1 MAQVQETRLESL
13 FSDQAKALPA
23 SAPPGFSAGSADR
36 ISFTGGFPD
45 PESLPAQRIAEATA
59 RAMEKNGKWALQYGS
74 AVGYAGLIDQLRTKL
89 ARDNGVVVARE
100 NVLITAGASQAIDLV
115 CSAMLNPGD
124 IVISEEPTWQGA
136 VRLFSA
142 HDATCIGIPMDN
154 QGMRMDVLA
163 NRLAEFKA
171 QGIQPKFIYTIPTF
185 QNPTGVT
192 TPLDRRLR
200 LLELAKE
207 YNVAILEDD
216 AYFDLRFSGERI
228 PMLVTLDDTGLVMYT
243 GTFSKI
249 MSAGMRLGWCVGPA
263 KLIEKMAKLKADGG
277 TSPFASHVAAEYA
290 ASGEL
295 EQHVGDLID
304 IYRSRRDTM
313 TEALKAEMPAGVDW
327 SEPNGGFF
335 HWLTLPAGY
344 DSVDMLPEARA
355 HGVDFLPGTGCFFDG
370 SGRRNIRLSYSFAD
384 DEAIHRGV
392 KILAGIIREY
402 APTV

>member
-23 SAPPGFSAGSADR
+23 GEPAGFSSGSADR

-59 RAMEKNGKWALQYGS
+59 RAMAKNGKWALQYGS

-142 HDATCIGIPMDN
+142 HDATCIGVPMDK

-228 PMLVTLDDTGLVMYT
+228 PMLVTLDDAGLVMYT

-249 MSAGMRLGWCVGPA
+249 MAAGMRLGWCVGPA
-263 KLIEKMAKLKADGG
+263 KLIEKMAKMKADGG

-290 ASGEL
+290 ASGDL
-295 EQHVGDLID
+295 EQHVHELID

-313 TEALKAEMPAGVDW
+313 TDALKAEMPEGIEW

-335 HWLTLPAGY
+335 LWLTLPAGY

-370 SGRRNIRLSYSFAD
+370 SGRRNIRLSFSFAD
-384 DEAIHRGV
+384 DEAIRRGV

-402 APTV
+402 APII